1 MDVASQCNETGPDET
16 APASSALDIAAAV
29 TQGQTTAEA
38 AIEAALARIDARNG
52 DLGAFTDVIATRAL
66 TRARKLDAAIAAGQ
80 PVGPLAG
87 VPFAAK
93 NLYDIAGVVTR
104 AGSRINLSN
113 APAGRDATA
122 IARLEAAGAILVGAC
137 TMDEYAY
144 GFTGE
149 NAHEGPS
156 RNPSDLGRMTGGSSG
171 GPAAAVAGGI
181 VPLAL
186 GSDTNG
192 SIRVPASL
200 TGIYGVKP
208 TYGRL
213 SRAGA
218 FPFVASLDHVGP
230 FARSLT
236 DLAAAYDAL
245 QGADTRDPVCTT
257 RAVEPVSALLAER
270 DSQPAPRIALAGG
283 YFRVGALPELLNDL
297 DRAASALGVSHTVEL
312 PEAHRARAAAF
323 VLTAA
328 EGGALHLD
336 RLRARAQDFDPDTRD
351 RLIAGAMIPA
361 QWVITAQRFRR
372 WFANE
377 VAAVFRTTDVIL
389 ALATPITAPNLGQK
403 TFEFQGRELPVR
415 PHLGLYTQPLSFIGL
430 PVVTVPLARPIGAL
444 PAGIQVI
451 AAPWNEAAAFQV
463 AAMLGRVS
471 GHHRGEA
478 A

>member
-1 MDVASQCNETGPDET
+1 MSRPETEHDTPLTATCIAADVA
-16 APASSALDIAAAV
+16 
-29 TQGQTTAEA
+29 QGRTTAVA
-38 AIEAALARIDARNG
+38 SVEAALARVADRNG
-52 DLGAFTDVIATRAL
+52 ELGAFTDVVAARAL
-66 TRARKLDAAIAAGQ
+66 TRARRIDAAIAAGQ

-93 NLYDIAGVVTR
+93 NLYDVAGLVTR

-113 APAGRDATA
+113 APAGRNATV
-122 IARLEAAGAILVGAC
+122 IERLESAGAVLIGTC

-149 NAHEGPS
+149 NANEGPS
-156 RNPSDLGRMTGGSSG
+156 RNPGDITRMTGGSSG
-171 GPAAAVAGGI
+171 GSAAAVAGGL
-181 VPLAL
+181 VPLAI

-200 TGIYGVKP
+200 TGIYGLKP

-218 FPFVASLDHVGP
+218 FPFVASLDHVGVL
-230 FARSLT
+230 AKSLA
-236 DLAAAYDAL
+236 DLAISYDVM
-245 QGADTRDPVCTT
+245 QGPDASDPVCST
-257 RAVEPVSALLAER
+257 RPVEPVSHVLANVDSHVPAL
-270 DSQPAPRIALAGG
+270 RIALAGG
-283 YFRVGALPELLNDL
+283 YFRTGALPELL
-297 DRAASALGVSHTVEL
+297 SALDQAAAAIGVSARVEL

-336 RLRARAQDFDPDTRD
+336 RLRSRAEEFDPDTRD

-361 QWVITAQRFRR
+361 EWVIKAQRFRR

-377 VAAVFRTTDVIL
+377 VATVFRHVDVIL
-389 ALATPITAPNLGQK
+389 ALATPITAPKLGQK
-403 TFEFQGRELPVR
+403 TFSFEGQELPVR

-430 PVVTVPLARPIGAL
+430 PVVTVPLARAAGSL
-444 PAGIQVI
+444 PAGLQVI
-451 AAPWNEAAAFQV
+451 AAPWNEAAAFRV
-463 AAMLGRVS
+463 AALLQ
-471 GHHRGEA
+471 A
-478 A
+478 P